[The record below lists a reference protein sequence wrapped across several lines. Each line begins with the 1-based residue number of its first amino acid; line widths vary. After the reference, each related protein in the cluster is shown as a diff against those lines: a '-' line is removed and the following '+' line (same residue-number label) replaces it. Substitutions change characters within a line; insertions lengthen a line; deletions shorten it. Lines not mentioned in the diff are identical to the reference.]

1 MFSVS
6 GLKGMCVVYLFF
18 PPFFSAFF
26 FDSFQLP
33 PHLLFISA
41 LKASLLPHC
50 KVLLLQVCPNTFSVP
65 CTELKRSFSSLI
77 FISFTKSTS
86 KTSSPCLCNNF
97 LLELFPPSMKFYVLS
112 WLSASQMCVSV
123 PLFSQKTRKR
133 TSSTSNT
140 RTPQPC

>member
-1 MFSVS
+1 MCCLFIFSSV
-6 GLKGMCVVYLFF
+6 
-18 PPFFSAFF
+18 FSAFF

-33 PHLLFISA
+33 PHLPFISA
-41 LKASLLPHC
+41 LKASLLSHC

-77 FISFTKSTS
+77 FISFTKSPS
-86 KTSSPCLCNNF
+86 RSSSPCLYNDF
-97 LLELFPPSMKFYVLS
+97 LLEPFPPSTKFYVLS
-112 WLSASQMCVSV
+112 WLSALQMCVSV

-133 TSSTSNT
+133 TSSTSHT